1 MNLKLISVKK
11 IHRRRIANNMK
22 SLFLVLILF
31 NVKSFA
37 QSCKPALGNLAA
49 IASTACT
56 NDSLEMVAKLKN
68 QSFRCDS
75 FSETSL
81 KRGILCV
88 GKISPY
94 SQAVRVYVSPKFKK
108 KSDTTINL
116 HLHGHRL
123 NGIDTFQ
130 TLGNDTNGV
139 GDYGARLVESG
150 STDLLVIPESTGS
163 CLNYDTE
170 LTNPVKMKEFL
181 STLEKTT
188 GLDKP
193 SYRLSSHSG
202 GARSLNKILL
212 AGSFDGRVKS
222 IGLFDAIYQEQK
234 GVIKFLEASPK
245 NKVTVA
251 YLAGGTTQNQT
262 AGFLSSTQ
270 NMKNQVQVFPFSK
283 AKSTHM
289 NIMNQGQFS
298 KFLAE

>member
-11 IHRRRIANNMK
+11 IHRRRIANSMK
-22 SLFLVLILF
+22 ILFWVLILF

-37 QSCKPALGNLAA
+37 QSCKSAQANLAA

-56 NDSLEMVAKLKN
+56 NDSLEMIDQLK
-68 QSFRCDS
+68 SRGFRCDA

-81 KRGILCV
+81 KRGTLCT
-88 GKISPY
+88 GKISSY
-94 SQAVRVYVSPKFKK
+94 SQAVRIYVSPKFKK
-108 KSDTTINL
+108 KADTAINL

-130 TLGNDTNGV
+130 TLGNDTNGF
-139 GDYGARLVESG
+139 GDYGARLTESG

-170 LTNPVKMKEFL
+170 FTNPVKMKEFL

-193 SYRLSSHSG
+193 LYRLSAHSG

-212 AGSFDGRVKS
+212 AGSFDGRVKAV
-222 IGLFDAIYQEQK
+222 GLFDAIYQEQK

-245 NKVTVA
+245 NKVMVA
-251 YLAGGTTQNQT
+251 YLVGGTTQSQT

-270 NMKNQVQVFPFSK
+270 NLKNQVQVFPFSK
-283 AKSTHM
+283 TKSTHM
-289 NIMNQGQFS
+289 NIMNHGQFT
-298 KFLAE
+298 KFLTE